1 MSFSSRATVT
11 ASTKRKTFASSKETG
26 WATQESSISCWPLAP
41 VDGETVMR
49 QNLRTAFEWMQTFV
63 EGDYDIQNGDLLVIG
78 STEYPIG
85 RCEKWPWRSTYR
97 FRLFVHEMKS

>member
-1 MSFSSRATVT
+1 MSFSSRATVS
-11 ASTKRKTFASSKETG
+11 ASTKRIPLVSGKQGTA
-26 WATQESSISCWPLAP
+26 ATQESSISCWPLAP
-41 VDGETVMR
+41 VDGDTVVR

-97 FRLFVHEMKS
+97 FRLFVHELRS